1 MVSGGSILVAGNRF
15 ACVTFGNRA
24 DLPNG
29 TSPPPRLA
37 PPASRGILLR
47 QLGPPAPAR
56 MRSRAEALFRGNEN
70 PPRLQA
76 EAVTGD
82 ITEVAFKEV

>member
-1 MVSGGSILVAGNRF
+1 
-15 ACVTFGNRA
+15 
-24 DLPNG
+24 
-29 TSPPPRLA
+29 
-37 PPASRGILLR
+37 
-47 QLGPPAPAR
+47 

-82 ITEVAFKEV
+82 IAEVAFKEV